1 MECPACKQDNREGR
15 RFCSQCGVALPAAC
29 PACGFSNDGG
39 DRFCGGCGGDLAQS
53 APSKTPTPS
62 QPSPAQAEGERRQ
75 ATVVFSDLTGYTAM
89 NERLDPEEVE
99 ALMSRLKAEA
109 VDIVEGHGGIV
120 NQFVGDEVVA
130 LFGIPIAFLEVKS
143 TRFKIPLD

>member
-1 MECPACKQDNREGR
+1 MAH
-15 RFCSQCGVALPAAC
+15 AA
-29 PACGFSNDGG
+29 PP
-39 DRFCGGCGGDLAQS
+39 Q
-53 APSKTPTPS
+53 PPP
-62 QPSPAQAEGERRQ
+62 PSPPSPEPVEGERRP

-130 LFGIPIAFLEVKS
+130 LFGIPIALLAVQS